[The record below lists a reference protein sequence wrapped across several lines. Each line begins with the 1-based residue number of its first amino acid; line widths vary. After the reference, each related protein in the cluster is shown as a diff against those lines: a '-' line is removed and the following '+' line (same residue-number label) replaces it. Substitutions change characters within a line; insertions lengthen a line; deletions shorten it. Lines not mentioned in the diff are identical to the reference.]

1 MNAKQVLSKCLSLV
15 TPLMHKTRRQSLFSA
30 IESSMNG
37 GSLSITG
44 LGRDIDSNTLEKHKI
59 KRVDRLC
66 SNTKLHRDIK
76 LIYTRMAY
84 LLVGKM
90 PQPII
95 HIDWSD
101 LDDKKESFLIRAS
114 LAAQGRSLTL
124 YEEILPLNLKEKPKI
139 HLQFMTRLKAMLPS
153 NCKPI
158 IVTDAGFRIPWFKQ
172 VLSLEWDYVGRVRNR
187 TQCFKSGEYDW
198 QPIKNL
204 YMKAT
209 SRAQSLGEFLLG
221 QTVGFKTRLVIYK
234 RHPKG
239 RKDMNAKGDDIRKD
253 KRSRASAAREK
264 EPWLLATSLCS
275 SSTTAKKI
283 VKCYATR
290 MQIEESFRDV
300 KTGLKM
306 NDSRTRIVR
315 KLNVLLI
322 IASLSQFM
330 LYLLGLA
337 VKAADKHRQYQANS
351 IKHRNVL
358 SNQFI
363 GLRAY
368 KDKKLKLLKLLKH
381 HWRAAISSLKEIVR
395 DPQAC
400 Y

>member
-1 MNAKQVLSKCLSLV
+1 MNAKQVLSKCLSFV
-15 TPLMHKTRRQSLFSA
+15 TPLMHKTRRQSLFCA
-30 IESSMNG
+30 IVSSMNG

-44 LGRDIDSNTLEKHKI
+44 LGRDIDSKAMEKHKI

-66 SNTKLHRDIK
+66 SNEHLHRDITF
-76 LIYTRMAY
+76 IYTRMSC

-90 PQPII
+90 KQPII

-101 LDDKKESFLIRAS
+101 LDDRKQHFLIRAS

-124 YEEILPLNLKEKPKI
+124 YEEIHPLNRKEKPKT
-139 HLQFMTRLKAMLPS
+139 HLLFLTKLKTMLPHD
-153 NCKPI
+153 CKPI

-172 VLSLEWDYVGRVRNR
+172 ILSLNWDYVGRFRNR
-187 TQCFKSGEYDW
+187 THCKKSPVDSWYPVKQLYVQATAKAKSLGVYFLGEQVSFKS
-198 QPIKNL
+198 
-204 YMKAT
+204 
-209 SRAQSLGEFLLG
+209 
-221 QTVGFKTRLVIYK
+221 RLVIFK
-234 RHPKG
+234 RNAKG
-239 RKDMNAKGDDIRKD
+239 RKDKVVTGEKARRSKK
-253 KRSRASAAREK
+253 SRASAEREK
-264 EPWLLATSLCS
+264 EPWLLATSLCNS
-275 SSTTAKKI
+275 NATAKRI
-283 VKCYATR
+283 VKIYSTR

-306 NDSRTRIVR
+306 NDSGSRNQD
-315 KLNVLLI
+315 KLSVLLL
-322 IASLSQFM
+322 IACLSQFV

-337 VKAADKHRQYQANS
+337 VKAANKHRQYQANS

-368 KDKKLKLLKLLKH
+368 KDRSLKLLKS
-381 HWRAAISSLKEIVR
+381 HWQSAIKTLQDLVR
-395 DPQAC
+395 EPQAS

>member
-15 TPLMHKTRRQSLFSA
+15 TPLMHKTLRFSLFTA

-37 GSLSITG
+37 GSLSITR
-44 LGRDIDSNTLEKHKI
+44 LGRNITNKAKEKHKI

-66 SNTKLHRDIK
+66 NNTNVHREIE
-76 LIYTRMAY
+76 LVYTRMAC

-90 PQPII
+90 KQPII

-101 LDDKKESFLIRAS
+101 LDDRKQHFLIRAS

-124 YEEILPLNLKEKPKI
+124 YEEIHPLNKKEKPKT
-139 HLQFMTRLKAMLPS
+139 HLLFLTKLKAMLPNDS
-153 NCKPI
+153 KPV

-172 VLSLEWDYVGRVRNR
+172 ILSLDWDYVGRFRNR
-187 TQCFKSGEYDW
+187 THCKKHVEDDW
-198 QPIKNL
+198 FPVKNL
-204 YMKAT
+204 YVQANSSAKNLGIYY
-209 SRAQSLGEFLLG
+209 LGE
-221 QTVGFKTRLVIYK
+221 QTAFKSRLVIFK
-234 RHPKG
+234 RNAKG
-239 RKDMNAKGDDIRKD
+239 RKDNVATGDKARQSKQ
-253 KRSRASAAREK
+253 SRTSAEREK

-275 SSTTAKKI
+275 SRNAAKRVVKI
-283 VKCYATR
+283 YATR

-306 NDSRTRIVR
+306 NDSGSRITH
-315 KLNVLLI
+315 KLSVLLL
-322 IASLSQFM
+322 IACLSQFM

-368 KDKKLKLLKLLKH
+368 KDKSLRLLKS
-381 HWRAAISSLKEIVR
+381 HWLAGIKMLQSLIK

>member
-15 TPLMHKTRRQSLFSA
+15 TPLMHKTRRQSLFAA

-37 GSLSITG
+37 GSLSVTG
-44 LGRDIDSNTLEKHKI
+44 LGRDIDSKAMEKHKI

-66 SNTKLHRDIK
+66 SNANLHSDVEF
-76 LIYTRMAY
+76 IYTRMAY

-90 PQPII
+90 KQPII

-101 LDDKKESFLIRAS
+101 LDERKQSFLIRAS

-124 YEEILPLNLKEKPKI
+124 YEEIHPLHKKEKPKT
-139 HLQFMTRLKAMLPS
+139 HLLFLTKLKAMLPK
-153 NCKPI
+153 NCEPI

-172 VLSLEWDYVGRVRNR
+172 ILSLDWDYVGRFRNR
-187 TQCFKSGEYDW
+187 THCRKS
-198 QPIKNL
+198 PIHHWYPVKNL
-204 YMKAT
+204 Y
-209 SRAQSLGEFLLG
+209 AQASSIAKNLGVYFLGE
-221 QTVGFKTRLVIYK
+221 QTSFRSRLVIFK
-234 RHPKG
+234 RVPKG
-239 RKDMNAKGDDIRKD
+239 RKDRTAAGDKSR
-253 KRSRASAAREK
+253 RSKQSRTSAEREK
-264 EPWLLATSLCS
+264 EPWLLATSLCNAS
-275 SSTTAKKI
+275 ATAKRI
-283 VKCYATR
+283 VKIYATR

-306 NDSRTRIVR
+306 NDSGTRIVS
-315 KLNVLLI
+315 KLSVLLL
-322 IASLSQFM
+322 IACLSQFV

-368 KDKKLKLLKLLKH
+368 KDKKLKLLKL
-381 HWRAAISSLKEIVR
+381 HWQAAIKSLLNLARE
-395 DPQAC
+395 PQAC

>member
-15 TPLMHKTRRQSLFSA
+15 TPLMHKTRRQSLFSS

-44 LGRDIDSNTLEKHKI
+44 LGRDIDSKAMEKNKI

-66 SNTKLHRDIK
+66 SNTKLHRDIEF
-76 LIYTRMAY
+76 IYTRMTY
-84 LLVGKM
+84 LLIGTMK
-90 PQPII
+90 QPII

-101 LDDKKESFLIRAS
+101 LDERKHNFLIRAS

-124 YEEILPLNLKEKPKI
+124 YEEIHPLNKKEKPKI
-139 HLQFMTRLKAMLPS
+139 HLLFMTKLKAMLPDD
-153 NCKPI
+153 CKPI

-187 TQCFKSGEYDW
+187 THSKKVEESNW
-198 QPIKNL
+198 APVKKL
-204 YMKAT
+204 YALAN
-209 SRAQSLGEFLLG
+209 SRAKSLGAYLLG
-221 QTVGFKTRLVIYK
+221 EKVSFKTGLVIYK
-234 RHPKG
+234 RKPKG
-239 RKDMNAKGDDIRKD
+239 RKDKNAMGDDTRKD

-264 EPWLLATSLCS
+264 EPWLLATSICE
-275 SSTTAKKI
+275 STLTAKKI
-283 VKCYATR
+283 VRIYATR

-306 NDSRTRIVR
+306 NDSGTRIAQR
-315 KLNVLLI
+315 LSVLLL
-322 IASLSQFM
+322 IACLSQFI
-330 LYLLGLA
+330 LFLLGLA

-351 IKHRNVL
+351 IKNRNVL

-368 KDKKLKLLKLLKH
+368 KDRHLKLLRS
-381 HWRAAISSLKEIVR
+381 HWLSAVETLQNLVR

>member
-1 MNAKQVLSKCLSLV
+1 MNAKHVLSKCLSLV
-15 TPLMHKTRRQSLFSA
+15 TPLMHKTLRTSLFAA

-37 GSLSITG
+37 GPLSITG
-44 LGRDIDSNTLEKHKI
+44 LGRNITNKAKEKHKI

-66 SNTKLHRDIK
+66 SNANLHREIECV
-76 LIYTRMAY
+76 YTRMTH

-90 PQPII
+90 KQPII

-101 LDDKKESFLIRAS
+101 LDDRKQHFLIRAS
-114 LAAQGRSLTL
+114 LAARGRSLTL
-124 YEEILPLNLKEKPKI
+124 YEEIHPLNKKEKPKT
-139 HLQFMTRLKAMLPS
+139 HLLFLTQLKAMLP
-153 NCKPI
+153 NDCKPI

-172 VLSLEWDYVGRVRNR
+172 ILSLNWDYVGRFRNR
-187 TQCFKSGEYDW
+187 THCKKCLVDDWYPVKQLYVQASARAKSLGVYLLGEKVSFKS
-198 QPIKNL
+198 
-204 YMKAT
+204 
-209 SRAQSLGEFLLG
+209 
-221 QTVGFKTRLVIYK
+221 RLVIFK
-234 RHPKG
+234 RNAKG
-239 RKDMNAKGDDIRKD
+239 RKDKVATGDKARRSKQ
-253 KRSRASAAREK
+253 SRASAEREK
-264 EPWLLATSLCS
+264 EPWLLATSLCNS
-275 SSTTAKKI
+275 SATAKRVVKI
-283 VKCYATR
+283 YATR

-306 NDSRTRIVR
+306 NESGSRIMH
-315 KLNVLLI
+315 KLSVLLL
-322 IASLSQFM
+322 IACLSQFI

-368 KDKKLKLLKLLKH
+368 KDKSLRLLKS
-381 HWRAAISSLKEIVR
+381 HWLTGIKTLQDLIK

>member
-1 MNAKQVLSKCLSLV
+1 MNAKQVLSKCLSFV

-30 IESSMNG
+30 IESAMNG

-44 LGRDIDSNTLEKHKI
+44 LGRDIQSQAMDKHKI

-66 SNTKLHRDIK
+66 SNGHLHRDIEF
-76 LIYTRMAY
+76 IYTRMIY

-90 PQPII
+90 KQPII

-101 LDDKKESFLIRAS
+101 LDDRKQHFLIRAS

-124 YEEILPLNLKEKPKI
+124 YEEIHPLNKKEKPKT
-139 HLQFMTRLKAMLPS
+139 HLRFLTKLKAILP
-153 NCKPI
+153 NDCKPI
-158 IVTDAGFRIPWFKQ
+158 IVTDAGFLIPWFKQ
-172 VLSLEWDYVGRVRNR
+172 ILSLNWDYVGRFRNR
-187 TQCFKSGEYDW
+187 THCKKCLVDDWYPVKQLYVQASARAKSLGVYFLGEQVSFKS
-198 QPIKNL
+198 
-204 YMKAT
+204 
-209 SRAQSLGEFLLG
+209 
-221 QTVGFKTRLVIYK
+221 RLVIFK
-234 RHPKG
+234 RNAKG
-239 RKDMNAKGDDIRKD
+239 RKDKVATGDKARRSKQ
-253 KRSRASAAREK
+253 SRASAEREK

-275 SSTTAKKI
+275 SSTTAKRI
-283 VKCYATR
+283 VKIYATR

-306 NDSRTRIVR
+306 NDSGTRDQH
-315 KLNVLLI
+315 KLGVLLL
-322 IASLSQFM
+322 IACLSQFI
-330 LYLLGLA
+330 LYLFGLA

-368 KDKKLKLLKLLKH
+368 KDKDLKLLKWH
-381 HWRAAISSLKEIVR
+381 
-395 DPQAC
+395 
-400 Y
+400 